1 MALKLFCLL
10 AFLLVGVAWITAGS
24 VQKRRP
30 GTRPGRGASS
40 KRRIKSFAP

>member
-10 AFLLVGVAWITAGS
+10 AFLLVGVITAGS